1 MMEDAKKLGSLGSRS
16 LFEFRVQGFKYEVQD
31 VYELL
36 VLPTAKIY
44 RSQLWDRSKGV
55 RQIQY

>member
-1 MMEDAKKLGSLGSRS
+1 MEDVKKLESLGSRS

-36 VLPTAKIY
+36 VLPTAK
-44 RSQLWDRSKGV
+44 SQLWDSSKGV